1 MLTKLSYTKFILY
14 NTNMNSNIRNLGI
27 IFVTLAMVVGVASM
41 APVQS
46 VQAEWLDVEDFGCV
60 GVNNCNPETCTDTSA
75 VDVGSAQEQSANIN
89 STSTATST
97 LTLTPTTPFTCTAG
111 ETEDEDIIPGTG

>member
-1 MLTKLSYTKFILY
+1 
-14 NTNMNSNIRNLGI
+14 MNSNIRNLGI
-27 IFVTLAMVVGVASM
+27 MFVTLAMVVGVASM
-41 APVQS
+41 APIQS

-75 VDVGSAQEQSANIN
+75 VDVGTAQEQSANIN

-97 LTLTPTTPFTCTAG
+97 TTLTPVTPFTCTAAG
-111 ETEDEDIIPGTG
+111 SDVESGIIPVFPGTP

>member
-1 MLTKLSYTKFILY
+1 
-14 NTNMNSNIRNLGI
+14 MNSNIRNLGI

-89 STSTATST
+89 STSTATSGIA
-97 LTLTPTTPFTCTAG
+97 LTPVTPFTCTAG
-111 ETEDEDIIPGTG
+111 ELEAEETDIIPGTG